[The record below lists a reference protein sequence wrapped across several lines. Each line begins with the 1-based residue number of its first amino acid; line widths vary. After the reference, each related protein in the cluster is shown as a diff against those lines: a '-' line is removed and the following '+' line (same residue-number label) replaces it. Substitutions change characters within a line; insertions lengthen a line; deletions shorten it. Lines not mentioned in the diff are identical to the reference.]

1 MLQPYKPVQTKT
13 KTIQPYKIPKNNK
26 IQIPPPYPILKFYDK
41 TDKTKK

>member
-26 IQIPPPYPILKFYDK
+26 IQIPPPHPSAPG
-41 TDKTKK
+41 TKIPVEQK